1 MSTTNR
7 FCLGGR
13 YVLVNTKNMLYAV
26 SKLKTK
32 VSLLKE
38 LQKLVTKSLEHSD
51 DRHSSRYLKT
61 MRKEIDKWIEELK
74 EDKEDKKES
83 DVDTN
88 S

>member
-1 MSTTNR
+1 
-7 FCLGGR
+7 
-13 YVLVNTKNMLYAV
+13 MLYAT

-51 DRHSSRYLKT
+51 DRHSSRYLKI
-61 MRKEIDKWIEELK
+61 MRKELDKWIEELK
-74 EDKEDKKES
+74 DEKEATEAEKKKDAEKES
-83 DVDTN
+83 NVDTK